1 TYSALAFSS
10 VPVMLPIETLQLSLF
25 IFLPYAY
32 ASLQNEYEGTKGQ
45 GRAEISCKFVSFV
58 AFSGNPLKLYNTID
72 EEWRQKRKK
81 RRRERRSKLT
91 V

>member
-1 TYSALAFSS
+1 
-10 VPVMLPIETLQLSLF
+10 MLPIETLHLSLF

-32 ASLQNEYEGTKGQ
+32 TSLQNEYEGCKS
-45 GRAEISCKFVSFV
+45 RSEISCKFVPFV
-58 AFSGNPLKLYNTID
+58 AFSGNPLKLYNAID